1 MIGAFGTQIDLM
13 SLIGLERLM
22 FFGSSKPVIG
32 RASLIINLARDQVF
46 DFVGHSFFENYTKW
60 SPEVQ
65 KLELMEGEAIAVG
78 TLMRQVRVDH
88 GHKSESTFKVSE
100 FDPPR
105 KICFDGVSNAYRCIY
120 EFEEDGA
127 QPETTKLT
135 FTFEFPELEL
145 MLRPFEKLVRVAVQE
160 GANRTAR
167 NIQGLIENQSGD
179 RK

>member
-1 MIGAFGTQIDLM
+1 
-13 SLIGLERLM
+13 M

-32 RASLIINLARDQVF
+32 KRSVLINLARDHLF
-46 DFVGHSFFENYTKW
+46 DFVGHSFFKNYPNW
-60 SPEVQ
+60 SPEVV
-65 KLELMEGEAIAVG
+65 KLELIKGETMGLG
-78 TLMRQVRVDH
+78 TLMRQVRIDH
-88 GHKSESTFKVSE
+88 GHKSESTFTVSE

-105 KICFDGVSNAYRCIY
+105 KISFVGVSNAYRCIY
-120 EFEEDGA
+120 EFEEDGTR
-127 QPETTKLT
+127 PEATQLT